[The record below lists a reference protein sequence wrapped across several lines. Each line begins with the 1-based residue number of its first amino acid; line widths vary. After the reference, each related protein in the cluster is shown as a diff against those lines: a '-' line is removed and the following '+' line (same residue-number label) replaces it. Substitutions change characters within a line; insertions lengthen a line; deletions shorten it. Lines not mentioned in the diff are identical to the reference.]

1 MSFSS
6 LIGGHVSVAGGI
18 EKSVERAVKE
28 GFDGMQVFVSPPR
41 SFKPNIYSPEQID
54 SFRLQYDLA
63 NMRFLVQHAIYLLN
77 LSARDEDLWRASI
90 DSIVGYMLLGDQ
102 MGSVGTVV
110 HVGSK
115 MGDESLVRAAEGI
128 REILAQTPE
137 SQCFII
143 ENAASRARI
152 GGEVL
157 DIIRLYELVNNTRL
171 KVCLDTQHI
180 FAAGLE
186 LANATV
192 CGRWIEQFDN
202 EIGSDQIVC
211 LHVNDSKTGCGSGAD
226 RHENILVGKIGE
238 AGFKNFL
245 LHPKMKNIPIIL
257 EVPGSDP
264 KHKGPDREN
273 KERLEELLRI

>member
-1 MSFSS
+1 MSPPSI
-6 LIGGHVSVAGGI
+6 IGGHVSVAGGI

-28 GFDGMQVFVSPPR
+28 GFDAMQVFVSPPR
-41 SFKPNIYSPEQID
+41 SFKPNVYSAEQID

-77 LSARDEDLWRASI
+77 LSARDEDLWRASV
-90 DSIVGYMLLGDQ
+90 DSIVGYMMLGDQ
-102 MGSVGTVV
+102 IGSTGTVV

-115 MGDESLVRAAEGI
+115 GDDSSLVRAAEGI
-128 REILAQTPE
+128 REILAQTPA
-137 SQCFII
+137 SQAFII

-152 GGEVL
+152 GGELL
-157 DIIRLYELVNNTRL
+157 DIIRLYELVNDPRL

-180 FAAGLE
+180 FAAGLDLGDKE
-186 LANATV
+186 L
-192 CGRWIEQFDN
+192 CSDWIDNFDR
-202 EIGSDQIVC
+202 EIGCGEIAC
-211 LHVNDSKTGCGSGAD
+211 LHVNDSKTSCGSGAD
-226 RHENILVGKIGE
+226 RHENILAGKIGE

-245 LHPKMKNIPIIL
+245 LHPKMTGIPIIL

-273 KERLEELLRI
+273 MERLAKLLS